1 MRYIYVDAK
10 FNSSDTKYAPCWE
23 KVWVLARLLKA
34 ADPPLPIGS
43 WIFFLDSDAF
53 IEQQDLH
60 VFDLM
65 EAEGVMPGDVVA
77 SFFGPEAN
85 MGIGNG
91 EMLFRVNKNLVDFV
105 DQWGT
110 IIERG
115 FCEKLNYKDGNR
127 DMTCMRDTLRVSRVH
142 IKRRTP

>member
-1 MRYIYVDAK
+1 MCTRA
-10 FNSSDTKYAPCWE
+10 CWE

-142 IKRRTP
+142 IKRRTPCAARTRYL

>member
-1 MRYIYVDAK
+1 M
-10 FNSSDTKYAPCWE
+10 
-23 KVWVLARLLKA
+23 LARLLKA

-53 IEQQDLH
+53 VEQQDLH
-60 VFDLM
+60 VFDLL
-65 EAEGVMPGDVVA
+65 EAEGVMPGDIVA
-77 SFFGPEAN
+77 SFFGPEAS

-91 EMLFRVNKNLVDFV
+91 EMLFRVDKNLIDLI

-115 FCEKLNYKDGNR
+115 FCDKLNFKDGNR
-127 DMTCMRDTLRVSRVH
+127 DMTCMMETLRVSILCQAAHAVRH
-142 IKRRTP
+142 ICAFM